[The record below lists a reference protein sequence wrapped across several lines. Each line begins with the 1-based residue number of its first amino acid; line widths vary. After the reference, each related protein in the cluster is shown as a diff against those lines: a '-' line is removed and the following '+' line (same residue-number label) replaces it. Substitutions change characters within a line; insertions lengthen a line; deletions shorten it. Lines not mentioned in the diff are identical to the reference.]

1 MAELVK
7 TTADLQR
14 AYVHGQVRAATNV
27 TAAWHVVVEVQPAVY
42 EYWIV
47 TP

>member
-7 TTADLQR
+7 TTDDLTR
-14 AYVHGQVRAATNV
+14 AFERKLVRAVTNV
-27 TAAWHVVVEVQPAVY
+27 TAAWHVVVETEPGTY